1 MRRLTGIT
9 EHTYLSPTKS
19 RDRVYGPPGGDV
31 DERAAARAVIDL
43 KGAASHAD
51 DLVSASEEAQEAV
64 VNQDIPAIR
73 RVAKEIQG
81 IAGKL
86 LKDVGGAA
94 ASGAAEKPR
103 GDPEWMKMALK
114 ISDLYS
120 DMMDELGLT
129 SKPTGANEEKA
140 RELFLGKM
148 AEEYG
153 GPKKQIP
160 IEVYYELEDSN
171 YHTANELLDKAGYFD
186 AAYGTREDE
195 WKAAREGIKKMW
207 ER

>member
-1 MRRLTGIT
+1 MRRLTGIA
-9 EHTYLSPTKS
+9 ENTYLSPTKS

-31 DERAAARAVIDL
+31 VERAAKRPVIDL

-86 LKDVGGAA
+86 LKDVGGAG
-94 ASGAAEKPR
+94 GAAEKPS

-129 SKPTGANEEKA
+129 SKPQGADAEKA
-140 RELFLGKM
+140 HALFLKKITD
-148 AEEYG
+148 EYG
-153 GPKKQIP
+153 APKKQIP

-171 YHTANELLDKAGYFD
+171 FHTANEILQDAGYYD
-186 AAYGTREDE
+186 APYGEREDK
-195 WKAAREGIKKMW
+195 WKSEREGIKRMW
-207 ER
+207 DR

>member
-43 KGAASHAD
+43 KAAATHAD
-51 DLVSASEEAQEAV
+51 DLVGKADDVQDAV
-64 VNQDIPAIR
+64 VNQDIPGVRRIAKDIR
-73 RVAKEIQG
+73 ELV
-81 IAGKL
+81 GKL
-86 LKDVGGAA
+86 LKTVGGAG
-94 ASGAAEKPR
+94 GAAEKPS